1 MTLLG
6 QRSPEASTL
15 RAVANE
21 PASDQVLYDVLDG
34 SAWLTINRPDQRNA
48 LDGTV
53 IEALLEGLGRA
64 AEDDA
69 VRTVVLTGAGDRAFC
84 AGADLGAMQPAAG
97 RVQEHLRRGRI
108 GELLTAI
115 PAHPKP
121 IVARVNGHALA
132 GGFGLMLS
140 CDLVVAADDAEFGTP
155 EINLGLWPFM
165 ISAVIR
171 RNVPR
176 KIALEMMLTGRRVTA
191 VEAQAWGMVNRVV
204 PRAALD
210 AAVEELVAVLHAKS
224 LLALRLGK
232 ESFHASED
240 MPFGEALAYLNAML
254 TVDLESEDV
263 AEGISAFLQKRPPEW
278 KGR

>member
-1 MTLLG
+1 LG

-21 PASDQVLYDVLDG
+21 PSPDMVLYDVRDG

-48 LDGTV
+48 IDAAV
-53 IEALLEGLGRA
+53 IEGLLEGLERA
-64 AEDDA
+64 SGDDA
-69 VRTVVLTGAGDRAFC
+69 VRTVVLTSAGDRAFC
-84 AGADLGAMQPAAG
+84 AGADLGGMQPAGA
-97 RVQEHLRRGRI
+97 RVQEHFRRGRI

-115 PAHPKP
+115 PSHPKP

-155 EINLGLWPFM
+155 EVNLGLWPFM

-176 KIALEMMLTGRRVTA
+176 KIALEMMLTGRRVSA
-191 VEAQAWGMVNRVV
+191 AEAQTWGMVNRVV
-204 PRAALD
+204 PHAELD
-210 AAVEELVAVLHAKS
+210 VAVGELVAILHAKS
-224 LLALRLGK
+224 PLALRLGK
-232 ESFHASED
+232 ESFRASQD

-263 AEGISAFLQKRPPEW
+263 AEGVSAFLQKRTPEW